1 MIVTAAI
8 LRNELGEILICQRP
22 EHKLCPMLWEFP
34 GGKLEAGETLQ
45 ECLRRECQEELGID
59 IEVGYEIGVTT
70 YDYPAFSVEI
80 HFFEAKLLGG
90 QLLAKEHKK
99 ILFVKPKELDFYDFC
114 PADEDI
120 VQKLK
125 K

>member
-70 YDYPAFSVEI
+70 YEYPDFGVEI
-80 HFFEAKLLGG
+80 HFFEASIIKGEPT
-90 QLLAKEHKK
+90 ASEHHQ
-99 ILFVKPKELDFYDFC
+99 ILFIVPSHLDKFEFC
-114 PADEDI
+114 PADVEI

-125 K
+125 N